1 MESTPKLKPFSFFST
16 PLAGRHLI
24 ESSAGTGKTYT
35 ITTLLLRLLLE
46 KKIPIQRILIV
57 TFTKAATEDLK
68 KRARTR
74 LREALDTFEQG
85 PGEDAFLNQ
94 LLENHQRDKPSAIQ
108 LLRDALLAF
117 DEAAIFTIHGFCQRV
132 LAENTFES
140 SSLFNT
146 EVLTD
151 SNAFRQEIVEDFWR
165 LNLLTP
171 SSMFMEYF
179 LSKEKGFQQLLS
191 FARLVQPGRKLKV
204 IPRTPPPPPD
214 ELRVAEEQFLDCIN
228 QVQSCWIKDRLVIQD
243 LLVSQEVQK
252 QLNKGS
258 YKPFQI
264 QRYLAELDSYL
275 IGPRVLFTEKK
286 GEKLSANRL
295 KKGTNKNC
303 VTPQHPLFDLL
314 DQLQFHS
321 NGLLTLYE
329 QKRCALKSELLEYV
343 ERESH
348 LRKLKK
354 NCRTFDDLLS
364 DVFEALQGERGRTL
378 KHVLRQRYRAALI
391 DEFQD
396 TDSLQNSIFDAVF
409 SLEDHVLFLIGDPK
423 QAIYSF
429 RGADIFSYLAA
440 SGSTSDCY
448 SLGKNWR
455 SSSRLVQAV
464 NTLFL
469 SAPAPFI
476 FPQITFS
483 PVEAAREE
491 FNQGFL
497 VDGTPDPAPLKVW
510 FLRRPESANEMLM
523 PKEIPLRQIPSAVT
537 AEIER
542 LLAGGQ
548 EGAIRINRIPIQP
561 GDIAVLVLSN
571 RQAQEIQGA
580 LTAVHVPSVLYTTGS
595 VFATSEARELERLLS
610 AILDPSRERSL
621 RAALATSIL
630 GMKGDDLL
638 ALEQREEAWEER
650 IQQFLDYQALWTK
663 EGFIVMARRLIDQ
676 ETVRPRLLSYPDGER
691 RLTNLL
697 QCIELI
703 QLAAT
708 EHHLEAEGSNKWLRS
723 RIAEEQEVPPEE
735 HQTRLETDEQAVKVV
750 TIHRSKGLEYPVV
763 FCPYN
768 WYVRDEQ
775 ADDEVLF
782 HATPENSEL
791 SLDLGSP
798 DQTLHRAKSQAEA
811 LSERSRLLYVALT
824 RAQYRCYLAWGGIKQ
839 GSRSAL
845 SFLLHAH
852 ENFDT
857 PGWMEKFTD
866 WFKKISDEQILA
878 DLTDLARRS
887 GGTIEILAPPECGV
901 TIPKTGRKAREKFIC
916 RVFQNEI
923 PSDWGIASF
932 TSLVSGRKEYVDSA
946 DRDIAI
952 MKHQA
957 PGPITEDSARPY
969 PTGALLSGAKAGNFF
984 HTLLEE
990 LEFTTAATEL
1000 SRDFLIQKLAEHGY
1014 PSKWEPEV
1022 RNIIQNVLRVPLGS
1036 SSQKFQLCQ
1045 IPANQRRHEVE
1056 FTLPLDRLTPQKL
1069 TALFRREFP
1078 GSEPG
1083 SWAALLQN
1091 LEFRPIQGQLH
1102 GFIDLIF
1109 EWQGKFY
1116 LIDWKSN
1123 YLGPDVEDYHSSR
1136 LAQTI
1141 SQNYYFL
1148 QYYLYCVAM
1157 HRYLRQRLPDYG
1169 YDRHFGGVYYLF
1181 LRGIEAAVNPGYG
1194 VFFDR
1199 PEEKTVRALSE
1210 LLQAGE

>member
-1 MESTPKLKPFSFFST
+1 MEPTRKFKPFSFFST

-35 ITTLLLRLLLE
+35 ITALLLRLLLE

-68 KRARTR
+68 KRSRTR

-94 LLENHQRDKPSAIQ
+94 LLENIQEDKSSTIR

-132 LAENTFES
+132 LAENAFES

-171 SSMFMEYF
+171 PSMFVEYF
-179 LSKEKGFQQLLS
+179 LSKEKGLQQMLS

-204 IPRTPPPPPD
+204 IPPTPPPNPD
-214 ELRVAEEQFLDCIN
+214 ELREAEEQFLGCISR
-228 QVQSCWIKDRLVIQD
+228 VQSCWIKNRTVIQD
-243 LLVSQEVQK
+243 LIVSQEVQK
-252 QLNKGS
+252 QLNKSS
-258 YKPFQI
+258 YKPVQI
-264 QRYLAELDSYL
+264 QKYLDELDCYL

-286 GEKLSANRL
+286 GEKLSANFL

-314 DQLQFHS
+314 DQLQSHS
-321 NGLLTLYE
+321 AQLMRLYE
-329 QKRCALKSELLEYV
+329 QKRCALKSGLLEYV
-343 ERESH
+343 EQESH

-364 DVFEALQGERGRTL
+364 DVYEALQGESGRTL
-378 KHVLRQRYRAALI
+378 KQVLRQRFQAALI

-396 TDSLQNSIFDAVF
+396 TDSLQNAIFDAVF
-409 SLEDHVLFLIGDPK
+409 SLEDHALFLIGDPK

-440 SGSTSDCY
+440 SHSTSDCY

-455 SSSRLVQAV
+455 SSPRLIQAV

-483 PVEAAREE
+483 PVEAARDE

-497 VDGTPDPAPLKVW
+497 VDGEPDPAPLKVW
-510 FLRRPESANEMLM
+510 FLRRSESAEVKLM
-523 PKEIPLRQIPSAVT
+523 SKEIPLRQIPPVVS
-537 AEIER
+537 AEIGR
-542 LLAGGQ
+542 LLE
-548 EGAIRINRIPIQP
+548 EGLKGSIRIKGIPIQP

-580 LTAVHVPSVLYTTGS
+580 LTAAHIPSVLYTTGS
-595 VFATSEARELERLLS
+595 VFATREAGELERLLS
-610 AILDPSRERSL
+610 AILDPSRERNL

-638 ALEQREEAWEER
+638 ALEQNEEAWEEQL
-650 IQQFLDYQALWTK
+650 QQFLDYQAMWSK

-676 ETVRPRLLSYPDGER
+676 ETIRPRLLSYPDGER
-691 RLTNLL
+691 RLTNLM

-708 EHHLEAEGSNKWLRS
+708 EHHLEPEGAYKWLRS
-723 RIAEEQEVPPEE
+723 RITEEQEVTPEE

-768 WYVRDEQ
+768 WYVRDERE
-775 ADDEVLF
+775 DDEVLF
-782 HATPENSEL
+782 HATAENSQL

-798 DQTLHRAKSQAEA
+798 NQALHRAKSQEEA
-811 LSERSRLLYVALT
+811 LSERARLLYVALT
-824 RAQYRCYLAWGGIKQ
+824 RAQYRCYLSWGGIKQ

-845 SFLLHAH
+845 SLLLHAH
-852 ENFDT
+852 EIHDT
-857 PGWMEKFTD
+857 PGWMDEFTE
-866 WFKKISDEQILA
+866 WFKKVSDEQILA
-878 DLTDLARRS
+878 DLNDLAQRS
-887 GGTIEILAPPECGV
+887 GGTIEILSPPESGA
-901 TIPKTGRKAREKFIC
+901 TALRTGQKAEEKFSC
-916 RVFQNEI
+916 RVFQHEI

-932 TSLVSGRKEYVDSA
+932 TSLVSGRKEYADSA
-946 DRDIAI
+946 DRDISI
-952 MKHQA
+952 TKHQ
-957 PGPITEDSARPY
+957 GPLPISGDPARPY
-969 PTGALLSGAKAGNFF
+969 PVTTLLSGAKAGNFF
-984 HTLLEE
+984 HALLEE
-990 LEFTTAATEL
+990 LDFTTAATEL
-1000 SRDFLIQKLAEHGY
+1000 SREYLTQKLAEYGY
-1014 PSKWEPEV
+1014 NSHLEPEV
-1022 RNIIQNVLRVPLGS
+1022 KNIIQNLLRVPLGS
-1036 SSQKFQLCQ
+1036 ASHKFQLCQ
-1045 IPANQRRHEVE
+1045 IPAGKRRHEVE
-1056 FTLPLDRLTPQKL
+1056 FTLPLDRLTPKKL
-1069 TALFRREFP
+1069 TALFKRQFP
-1078 GSEPG
+1078 ASEPD
-1083 SWAALLQN
+1083 SWVTLLQN

-1102 GFIDLIF
+1102 GFIDLVF
-1109 EWQGKFY
+1109 EWQGKYY

-1123 YLGPDVEDYHSSR
+1123 LLGPDSADYHPSR

-1148 QYYLYCVAM
+1148 QYYLYCAAM
-1157 HRYLRQRLPDYG
+1157 HRYLRQRLPGYE

-1181 LRGIEAAVNPGYG
+1181 LRGIKAAGNSSCG

-1199 PEEKTVRALSE
+1199 PEAKVVEALSE
-1210 LLQAGE
+1210 LLQTGE